1 MAGLKLKKKKKKG
14 QLGACVSCCLPRV
27 HSHYTF
33 PLLFTPSPSK
43 MKRPI
48 DFWKFKIKKVVE
60 LLFPLNLFFIHWL
73 QYRLKR
79 GPRLVDIS
87 AVGFGGKII
96 AAANASRHTLFE
108 KRIQTPPQRATRKR
122 RRRGIGGD

>member
-1 MAGLKLKKKKKKG
+1 MAGLNLKKKKKKG

-48 DFWKFKIKKVVE
+48 HFWKFKIKKVVE
-60 LLFPLNLFFIHWL
+60 LLFPLNLFLSTGSSTDLKGGPAWL
-73 QYRLKR
+73 TSQPWDLAGRSLQPPMPPATLCLKR
-79 GPRLVDIS
+79 E
-87 AVGFGGKII
+87 F
-96 AAANASRHTLFE
+96 
-108 KRIQTPPQRATRKR
+108 KR
-122 RRRGIGGD
+122 RRNELLGRGAAVE